1 MPDPLCGPATLS
13 RTPIEWCSVYWLAE
27 VCVKRPIFA
36 LMLIAALVV
45 AGVTAFPQLGI
56 DRFPNTDQ
64 PSVFVRANYIGAASA
79 EVESEV
85 SSVIEDAVATVAGIE
100 ELRSISRDGRA
111 FVIITFSLDRDID
124 AATQD
129 VRDAIAGA
137 MSRLPPGID
146 PPIVA
151 KRELDSSPI
160 LTLAVSGDRSSR
172 ELFVLAERYVK
183 NVIESSKG
191 VGEVQIAGA
200 ADRAV
205 RVEIDARR
213 LAAHRL
219 SILEVREALVR
230 QNAEVPG
237 GRVDEGMRERALRT
251 LGRVEHSRDF
261 PDLVVSS
268 VNGTAVRLSD
278 LGEVKDSTKEVR
290 TLARLNGE
298 PAVVLSVQRQ
308 SGENTVEVINGIKS
322 MLPRCRELLPEGV
335 NVEIISDQ
343 SRYIV
348 AALHEIEQHLI
359 TGSILACITVLLF
372 MRSWR
377 STLIASVAIPAS
389 IIATFAFMK
398 AFGFT
403 LNNVTMLALVL
414 MVGVVIDD
422 AIVVLENVFHCIEEK
437 GMDAR
442 VASIEGTKE
451 IGLAVLATT
460 LSLVIVF
467 LPVSFLSSVTGR
479 MLFQF
484 GVTATVA
491 ILISLLVSFSL
502 TPMMCSRLLK
512 PGNHSAAGPASRR
525 GFYRW
530 IEVSYLWMLRMAMR
544 FRWLV
549 LLVSIA
555 VIYSNV
561 WLYQNVPKDYVPLNV
576 DESEFEIR
584 AEAKQ
589 GASLA
594 AMRETM
600 EQIEAGLRDV
610 EGIKTILTTVGT
622 GGFGDVN
629 RLEFFIRLEDSAT
642 RTFSV
647 GRLFS
652 ALLEGNPQAAFEGN
666 FTQREKMA
674 EVRNRLQSIPDVR
687 LSVRNLTSLR
697 QGAPVDIDFAITGP
711 EMGQLLKFSDALR
724 EKAKTI
730 PGLVDVYS
738 TLKIDNPELLAEIDR
753 ERAAALGVDVR
764 EIADTLRVAVGGDER
779 VSRYRDQTSD
789 DAYDVELRLVGVDRD
804 DVASISQLYVRANP
818 DPDLLTPVELSQRDE
833 RGNVLTRIDN
843 LVTFERH
850 ESASRIDRFNRQKM
864 VAVRANIAD
873 GYALADRIEALQAA
887 ADEIGLPP
895 GFSIEVL
902 GGGRELE
909 RLITD
914 FGTTFI
920 LSFIFMYIVLAAQ
933 YEHLVHPFVIL
944 LSLPLAVPFGLLSL
958 YWGGETLNVY
968 SALGV
973 LVLFGVVKKAA
984 ILQVDHTNAL
994 RRLGM
999 NRDDAIIQAN
1009 RDRLRPILMTTL
1021 SFVAGLMPLLIATG
1035 PGAEERRSIAVLT
1048 VGGQTLS
1055 LLLTL
1060 LAIPV
1065 LYSFFDDI
1073 GRIALRVAGQ
1083 ERAPGI
1089 GTARSPRGSAG
1100 AVTGIPNDKAD

>member
-1 MPDPLCGPATLS
+1 M
-13 RTPIEWCSVYWLAE
+13 YWLAE
-27 VCVKRPIFA
+27 ICVKRPIFA

-45 AGVTAFPQLGI
+45 GGVTAFPQLGV
-56 DRFPNTDQ
+56 DRFPDTDQ
-64 PSVFVRANYIGAASA
+64 PSVFVRANYVGAASA

-111 FVIITFSLDRDID
+111 FVIITFSLDRNID

-129 VRDAIAGA
+129 VRDAISGV
-137 MSRLPPGID
+137 MNRLPPGID

-160 LTLAVSGDRSSR
+160 MTLAVSGDQSSR
-172 ELFVLAERYVK
+172 ELYLLAERYVK
-183 NVIESSKG
+183 NVIESAHG
-191 VGEVQIAGA
+191 VGQVEIAGA

-205 RVEIDARR
+205 RVEVDARR

-230 QNAEVPG
+230 QNTEVPG

-251 LGRVEHSRDF
+251 MGRVEHSRQF

-268 VNGTAVRLSD
+268 VNGTPVRLSD
-278 LGEVKDSTKEVR
+278 LGEVIDGTKEVR

-308 SGENTVEVINGIKS
+308 SGENTVEVIDAIKER
-322 MLPRCRELLPEGV
+322 LPRCRELLPDGV
-335 NVEIISDQ
+335 TVEIISDQ
-343 SRYIV
+343 SRYIL

-359 TGSILACITVLLF
+359 TGSILACLTVLAF

-398 AFGFT
+398 MFGFT
-403 LNNVTMLALVL
+403 LNNVTMLGLVL

-422 AIVVLENVFHCIEEK
+422 AIVVLENVFHDIEEK

-442 VASIEGTKE
+442 LASIEGTKE

-491 ILISLLVSFSL
+491 ILISLLISFSL
-502 TPMMCSRLLK
+502 TPMMCSQLLK
-512 PGNHSAAGPASRR
+512 PGDQPTAGPASRR

-530 IEVSYLWMLRMAMR
+530 IEVSYLWLLRKAMR

-549 LLVSIA
+549 LAVSIA
-555 VIYSNV
+555 VIGSNF
-561 WLYQNVPKDYVPLNV
+561 WLYQHVPKDYVPTNV

-584 AEAKQ
+584 AEARQ

-594 AMRETM
+594 AMRATM
-600 EQIEAGLRDV
+600 ELVEAELQQTHGV
-610 EGIKTILTTVGT
+610 TTVLTTVGT

-629 RLEFFIRLEDSAT
+629 RLNLFVRLQDNSE
-642 RTFSV
+642 RTFSL
-647 GRLFS
+647 GRLMS
-652 ALLEGNPQAAFEGN
+652 AVWAGNPQAAFEGN
-666 FTQREKMA
+666 FSQREKMS
-674 EVRNRLQSIPDVR
+674 EIRKRLGRIPGVR

-697 QGAPVDIDFAITGP
+697 QGAPVDVDFAITGP
-711 EMGQLLKFSDALR
+711 EMNQLLKFSDALR

-738 TLKIDNPELLAEIDR
+738 TLKIDNPELLSEIDR
-753 ERAAALGVDVR
+753 ERAAALDVDVR
-764 EIADTLRVAVGGDER
+764 EIADTLRVAVGGDDR
-779 VSRYRDQTSD
+779 VSRYRDRSID

-804 DVASISQLYVRANP
+804 DVESISQLYVRAKP
-818 DPDLLTPVELSQRDE
+818 DPGILSPFQFVDRNDSE
-833 RGNVLTRIDN
+833 PVLTRIDN
-843 LVTFERH
+843 LVSFRRQ
-850 ESASRIDRFNRQKM
+850 ESASRIDRLNRQKM

-887 ADEIGLPP
+887 AHEIGLPP
-895 GFSIEVL
+895 GFNIEVL

-909 RLITD
+909 RLISD
-914 FGTTFI
+914 FGTTFL

-958 YWGGETLNVY
+958 YFGGETLNVY

-984 ILQVDHTNAL
+984 ILQVDHTNVL
-994 RRLGM
+994 RQAGM
-999 NRDDAIIQAN
+999 TRDEAIIQAN

-1035 PGAEERRSIAVLT
+1035 PGAEERRSIAVLA

-1065 LYSFFDDI
+1065 LYSFFDDL
-1073 GRIALRVAGQ
+1073 GRIALQVTGHGKPEAE
-1083 ERAPGI
+1083 ERAP
-1089 GTARSPRGSAG
+1089 SS
-1100 AVTGIPNDKAD
+1100 V

>member
-1 MPDPLCGPATLS
+1 M
-13 RTPIEWCSVYWLAE
+13 YWLAE
-27 VCVKRPIFA
+27 ICVKRPIFA

-45 AGVTAFPQLGI
+45 GGVTAFPKLGV
-56 DRFPNTDQ
+56 DRFPDTDQ
-64 PSVFVRANYIGAASA
+64 PSVFIRASYVGAASA

-129 VRDAIAGA
+129 VRDAVSGA
-137 MSRLPPGID
+137 MNRLPAGID

-160 LTLAVSGDRSSR
+160 MTLAVSGDQSSR
-172 ELFVLAERYVK
+172 ELYLLAERYVK
-183 NVIESSKG
+183 NVIESAKG
-191 VGEVQIAGA
+191 VGQVEIAGA

-205 RVEIDARR
+205 RVEVDARR

-230 QNAEVPG
+230 QNTEVPG

-251 LGRVEHSRDF
+251 MGRVEHSRHF

-268 VNGTAVRLSD
+268 VNGTPVRLSD
-278 LGEVKDSTKEVR
+278 LGEVIDGTKEVR

-308 SGENTVEVINGIKS
+308 SGENTVEVINAIKER
-322 MLPRCRELLPEGV
+322 LPRCRELLPEGV
-335 NVEIISDQ
+335 SVQIISDQ
-343 SRYIV
+343 SRYIL

-359 TGSILACITVLLF
+359 SGSILACLTVLAF

-389 IIATFAFMK
+389 IVATFAFMK
-398 AFGFT
+398 MFGFT
-403 LNNVTMLALVL
+403 LNNVTMLGLVL

-422 AIVVLENVFHCIEEK
+422 AIVVLENVFHDIEEK

-442 VASIEGTKE
+442 TASIEGTKE

-467 LPVSFLSSVTGR
+467 LPVSFLSSVTGK

-491 ILISLLVSFSL
+491 ILISLLISFSL
-502 TPMMCSRLLK
+502 TPMMCSQLLK
-512 PGNHSAAGPASRR
+512 PGEQPAGGPASRR

-530 IEVSYLWMLRMAMR
+530 IEVSYLWLLRKAMR
-544 FRWLV
+544 FRWFV
-549 LLVSIA
+549 LAVSIA
-555 VIYSNV
+555 VICSNV
-561 WLYQNVPKDYVPLNV
+561 WLYHHVPKDYVPTNV

-584 AEAKQ
+584 AEARQ

-600 EQIEAGLRDV
+600 ELV
-610 EGIKTILTTVGT
+610 ETELQQTDGVTTVLTTVGT

-629 RLEFFIRLEDSAT
+629 QLNLFVRLRDSSE
-642 RTFSV
+642 RTFSL
-647 GRLFS
+647 GRLTS
-652 ALLEGNPQAAFEGN
+652 ALWNGNPKSAFEGN
-666 FTQREKMA
+666 FSQREKMA
-674 EVRNRLQSIPDVR
+674 EIRKRLGKIPGVR

-697 QGAPVDIDFAITGP
+697 QGAPVDVDFAITGP
-711 EMGQLLKFSDALR
+711 EMNQLLKFSDSLR

-764 EIADTLRVAVGGDER
+764 EIADTLRVAVGGDDR
-779 VSRYRDQTSD
+779 VSRYRDQSID

-804 DVASISQLYVRANP
+804 DVASISQLYVRAKP
-818 DPDLLTPVELSQRDE
+818 DSGILSPFQFVDRE
-833 RGNVLTRIDN
+833 ESGPVLTRIDN
-843 LVTFERH
+843 LVSFRH
-850 ESASRIDRFNRQKM
+850 QESASRIDRLNRQKM

-873 GYALADRIEALQAA
+873 GYALADRIDALKAA
-887 ADEIGLPP
+887 AHEIGLPP
-895 GFSIEVL
+895 GFNIEVL

-909 RLITD
+909 RLISD
-914 FGTTFI
+914 FGTTFL

-984 ILQVDHTNAL
+984 ILQVDHTNVL
-994 RRLGM
+994 RRCGM
-999 NRDDAIIQAN
+999 TRDEAIIQAN

-1035 PGAEERRSIAVLT
+1035 PGAEERRSIAVLA

-1065 LYSFFDDI
+1065 LYSFFDDL
-1073 GRIALRVAGQ
+1073 GRIALRLAGK
-1083 ERAPGI
+1083 
-1089 GTARSPRGSAG
+1089 SDSASNG
-1100 AVTGIPNDKAD
+1100 